1 MNSQLQVF
9 DYNGSAVRTVEKD
22 GEIWF
27 VAKDVCDVLE
37 LTNPTEA
44 LKALDDDEKSSLRIS
59 EGTSPKGGN
68 PNMNVIN
75 EGGVYSLV
83 FRSNKPE
90 AKAFSRW
97 VRHVLLPQIRKTGS
111 YNTQKQFEVSTTDAV
126 DAARIIFQSA
136 GINGNQ
142 CALALDKIY
151 RSHTGYSALETGEIA
166 LVVESKHQALNPT
179 QIGKILGGKSPRK
192 VNELLE
198 RLGFQVKVADL
209 WQPTDDGQ
217 VYAVMLD
224 TGKRHSD
231 GSPVRQLKWDS
242 DILNILQEDLDA

>member
-1 MNSQLQVF
+1 MNNALQVF

-22 GEIWF
+22 GEVWF
-27 VAKDVCDVLE
+27 VAKDVADILE
-37 LTNPTEA
+37 IQNIRQNLDS
-44 LKALDDDEKSSLRIS
+44 LDDDEKGVSKIY
-59 EGTSPKGGN
+59 TPGGN
-68 PNMNVIN
+68 QDMNVIS
-75 EGGVYSLV
+75 EAGVYSLV

-97 VRHVLLPQIRKTGS
+97 VKHTVLPQILRTGS
-111 YNTQKQFEVSTTDAV
+111 YNPHKQLEVSTTDAV

-136 GINGNQ
+136 GIQGNQ

-166 LVVESKHQALNPT
+166 LVVESKRQALSPT
-179 QIGKILGGKSPRK
+179 QLGKCLKLSARK
-192 VNELLE
+192 VNALLE
-198 RLGFQVKVADL
+198 RLGFQVNIAGL
-209 WQPTDDGQ
+209 WQPTEDGQ

-224 TGKRHSD
+224 TNKRHSD